1 MHFLARG
8 EDDQEVVHALIHIAV
23 QTTDGMK
30 DVLHL
35 IAVTKEAHNLIII
48 RKREGIIKTLIQRSH
63 VINIIIMIEEVIPA
77 LNNK

>member
-1 MHFLARG
+1 MHFLAR

-23 QTTDGMK
+23 PITDDMK

-35 IAVTKEAHNLIII
+35 IAVTKEAHNPIII
-48 RKREGIIKTLIQRSH
+48 LKKEDIIRTLIQRSH
-63 VINIIIMIEEVIPA
+63 VINIIIMIEKGILV

>member
-23 QTTDGMK
+23 QTIDDMK

-35 IAVTKEAHNLIII
+35 TAVTKEAHNLIII